1 MPDPFSRRAFV
12 RISGAGSIAA
22 GSLMK
27 AGQHLRQA
35 FAGSAPAPASEPVH
49 KRPLEL
55 SVNGKTHRLE
65 VEDRRTLLLVLRDDL
80 ALTGTKKGCNLGQC
94 GACTVLLDGAPVYSC
109 LMLARDAQGR
119 QITTIEGLAAPDGT
133 PHVVQQAFIEKMGMQ
148 CGHCTPGMILSAVA
162 LLRENP
168 KPNEA
173 EVRQALAGN
182 LCRCG
187 NYPKEVEA
195 VLHAASGLLKNPAQ
209 TGKSAPL
216 ARQVPGVAQAFLP
229 AQGDVG
235 VSQGVLQQPARAG
248 QAAMPMPPSLI
259 GSRHPVLDGRAKVT
273 GTALYAGDVRLPEGM
288 LHAKVL
294 RSPAPHARVARLD
307 LRRAQALPGV
317 VATLSWEE
325 VPNYRSDRRF
335 LNGKARYVGDAIA
348 AVAAE
353 NPYIAQQALELI
365 DLRLEELAPLFDA
378 DLALRGGARVQV
390 HRGGEVAGFA
400 GPQPRGQ
407 HTIQFGRGDVEK
419 ALRDAD
425 LVVEGSYTTQLQC
438 HVPIEPH
445 CVVAKWEGDRLTL
458 WDSQQSVHNCQ
469 RVIEKAL
476 GLAAGSVRVIA
487 PYIGGGFGGK
497 CTDHEGKT
505 LYQGIAALLAKK
517 ARRPV
522 RLEYTLKELMFA
534 EDTRNPFRFDLRVG
548 VKRDGAITAIDCR
561 AVQPTGGY
569 ASSGAAV
576 CAVAGEGVLNTYRAQ
591 AVRYVAYSVYTNTPV
606 GGELRGFG
614 HPQAVFALEAHMDKV
629 AEAVGMNPL
638 DFRLTN
644 HLRDGDHLMTVEG
657 EASPIRNAG
666 LAQCI
671 ERGATAIGW
680 REKWAPSSAK
690 SGRLRRGLGMRISQ
704 EHSGRDVA
712 NGLVAIR
719 PDGRV
724 VVPIGIGNLGTEAHT
739 AVAFLVA
746 EALGLTRAELDRMVE
761 VRWADSGTTAWDY
774 VSDASRGV
782 HCVGKAFYNAALDA
796 REQMLAA
803 ASKLLKAPAAA
814 LELRGGRVV
823 AKGGGRGVSF
833 ADVARAAPRRD
844 LSSPRHVAGDISK
857 VLDEDTGRVYE
868 PAPKLHAHTAAL
880 IEREFPDGLVGIGF
894 YAYNPAAKSWGAGFA
909 EVEVDT
915 ESGRVRVLRLVMA
928 HDVGRA
934 IHLDGVEAQ
943 IHGGGIFGL
952 GYGITEELLVDPAS
966 GIPVNPALQWYRPL
980 TMLDYPPMEA
990 IVVEVPDP
998 SGPLGA
1004 KGMGENPVFNGA
1016 AAVANAIYNATGV
1029 RVDQI
1034 PLTWARVYDAL
1045 RRAGKLNDA

>member
-1 MPDPFSRRAFV
+1 MPDSFSRRAFV

-35 FAGSAPAPASEPVH
+35 FAGSPPAPASEPVH

-55 SVNGKTHRLE
+55 HVNGKTHRLE

-133 PHVVQQAFIEKMGMQ
+133 SHPVQQAFIEKMGMQ

-168 KPNEA
+168 QPNEA

-195 VLHAASGLLKNPAQ
+195 VLHASRLAKEPPKPPA
-209 TGKSAPL
+209 KSVAEAP
-216 ARQVPGVAQAFLP
+216 
-229 AQGDVG
+229 
-235 VSQGVLQQPARAG
+235 
-248 QAAMPMPPSLI
+248 LI
-259 GSRHPVLDGRAKVT
+259 GSRHPVLDARAKVT
-273 GTALYAGDVRLPEGM
+273 GAALYAGDVRLPEGM

-307 LRRAQALPGV
+307 LRRAQALAGV

-390 HRGGEVAGFA
+390 HRGGEVAGFG
-400 GPQPRGQ
+400 GPQARAQ
-407 HTIQFGRGDVEK
+407 HTIQFGRGDVPK
-419 ALRDAD
+419 VLREAD

-469 RVIEKAL
+469 RVVEKAL

-591 AVRYVAYSVYTNTPV
+591 AVRYTAYSVYTNTPV

-638 DFRLTN
+638 DFRLKN
-644 HLRDGDHLMTVEG
+644 HLRDGDNLMTVEG

-739 AVAFLVA
+739 AVAFLVG

-823 AKGGGRGVSF
+823 TKGGGRGVSF

-952 GYGITEELLVDPAS
+952 GYGITEELLVDPSS

-1034 PLTWARVYDAL
+1034 PLTWARVHDAL
-1045 RRAGKLNDA
+1045 RRAGKFA

>member
-1 MPDPFSRRAFV
+1 MPESFSRRAFV
-12 RISGAGSIAA
+12 RITGAGSIAA
-22 GSLMK
+22 GSLVK
-27 AGQHLRQA
+27 AGQHLRKA
-35 FAGSAPAPASEPVH
+35 FSAGLPPAPEPVH

-55 SVNGKTHRLE
+55 RVNGKTHRLE
-65 VEDRRTLLLVLRDDL
+65 VEDRRTLLLALRDDL
-80 ALTGTKKGCNLGQC
+80 GLTGTKKGCNLGQC
-94 GACTVLLDGAPVYSC
+94 GSCTVLLDGAPVYSC
-109 LMLARDAQGR
+109 LMLARDAQGT
-119 QITTIEGLAAPDGT
+119 QITTIEGLAAPDGALH
-133 PHVVQQAFIEKMGMQ
+133 PVQQAFIEKMGMQ

-168 KPNEA
+168 RPSEA

-195 VLHAASGLLKNPAQ
+195 VLEAARGREQARMPAPQ
-209 TGKSAPL
+209 S
-216 ARQVPGVAQAFLP
+216 
-229 AQGDVG
+229 
-235 VSQGVLQQPARAG
+235 
-248 QAAMPMPPSLI
+248 SLI
-259 GSRHPVLDGRAKVT
+259 GSRHPVLDARAKAT
-273 GTALYAGDVRLPEGM
+273 GAALYAGDVRLPEGV

-294 RSPAPHARVARLD
+294 RSPLPHARITKLD
-307 LRRAQALPGV
+307 LRPAQALPGV

-325 VPNYRSDRRF
+325 APNYRSDRRF

-353 NPYIAQQALELI
+353 NPYIAQKALELV
-365 DLRLEELAPLFDA
+365 DLRLEEEAPLFDA
-378 DLALRGGARVQV
+378 ELALRGGARVQI

-400 GPQPRGQ
+400 GPQPRDR

-419 ALRDAD
+419 ALREAD
-425 LVVEGSYTTQLQC
+425 LVLEGRYTTQLQC

-445 CVVAKWEGDRLTL
+445 CVVAKWEGDKLTL

-469 RVIEKAL
+469 RVVEKAL
-476 GLAAGSVRVIA
+476 GLAPGSVRVIA

-517 ARRPV
+517 AHRPV

-534 EDTRNPFRFDLRVG
+534 EDTRNPFHFELRVG
-548 VKRDGAITAIDCR
+548 VKKDGTITAIDCR

-569 ASSGAAV
+569 ASSGPAV
-576 CAVAGEGVLNTYRAQ
+576 CAVAGEGILNTYRAQ
-591 AVRYVAYSVYTNTPV
+591 AVRYVAYSVYTNGPV

-638 DFRLTN
+638 DFRLKN
-644 HLRDGDHLMTVEG
+644 HLRDGDHLLTVEG
-657 EASPIRNAG
+657 EAAQIRNSG
-666 LAQCI
+666 LAECV
-671 ERGATAIGW
+671 ERGAKAIGW
-680 REKWAPSSAK
+680 REKWQPPSAK
-690 SGRLRRGLGMRISQ
+690 TGRLRRGLGMRISQ
-704 EHSGRDVA
+704 EHSGRDIA
-712 NGLVAIR
+712 NGVVAIR

-724 VVPIGIGNLGTEAHT
+724 VVPMGIGNLGTEAHT
-739 AVAFLVA
+739 AVAFLVG
-746 EALGLTRAELDRMVE
+746 EALGLTRAEMDRMVE
-761 VRWADSGTTAWDY
+761 VRWADSATTAWDF

-796 REQMLAA
+796 REQMMAVAA
-803 ASKLLKAPAAA
+803 KLLGVPAAA
-814 LELRGGRVV
+814 LELRGGRVGV
-823 AKGGGRGVSF
+823 RGGGRSVSF
-833 ADVARAAPRRD
+833 AEVARAAPRRD
-844 LSSPRHVAGDISK
+844 LASPRHAAGDISK
-857 VLDEDTGRVYE
+857 VLDEETGRVYE
-868 PAPKLHAHTAAL
+868 PAPKLHPHTAAL
-880 IEREFPDGLVGIGF
+880 IEREFSDGVVGIAF

-909 EVEVDT
+909 EVEVDM
-915 ESGRVRVLRLVMA
+915 ESGRVRVLRLAMA

-952 GYGITEELLVDPAS
+952 GYGLTEELLVDPNS

-980 TMLDYPPMEA
+980 TILDYPPLEA

-1029 RVDQI
+1029 HVDEI

-1045 RRAGKLNDA
+1045 RRAGKLV